1 MAKYRTLK
9 GTTPSTNRK
18 PKPKP
23 KRYGY
28 KRTTITVGP
37 DGKTSFGA
45 TKVGTASPITAKEFN
60 VPAKSY
66 SKRSRKYGVP
76 GGRIGPPKPK
86 K

>member
-9 GTTPSTNRK
+9 GTTPSTTKRK
-18 PKPKP
+18 MMKAPTVSLS
-23 KRYGY
+23 KR
-28 KRTTITVGP
+28 
-37 DGKTSFGA
+37 
-45 TKVGTASPITAKEFN
+45 SPVTMETAKL
-60 VPAKSY
+60 KSY